1 MFTQNDATTFALPD
15 GYDKL
20 DKLSDVY
27 FPQLGAMLIKA
38 KHLISAIY
46 QLDPDDTYFLSKAPI
61 NSKGRKEGATFK
73 ASRNNANQVNLGL
86 RAKGVPAVLTQP
98 NGKPCQ
104 MHFAALTFGVG
115 GVDGNISI
123 GVGFDPYI
131 LDYHQQHKDAFAE
144 AAAEL
149 GLDKVF
155 TALGVEPQTFGKAP
169 DIPSLMRQR
178 KALVLSPFI
187 QGVDPDLQD
196 LAMMVILF
204 VGMFPLLDVFT
215 RISNGE
221 SIDGLPYVQ
230 QFRRWLRDEFQAYIA
245 NFTIAPLTIKVT
257 KVSENLVRSYFE
269 TLLGHKFPTERP
281 DWLKSKTTGANLELD
296 GYCPELKLAF
306 EYQGEYHY
314 FPVLPHNKEK
324 SVDDIQKNDAYKAAV
339 CKHHGV
345 SLIQVP
351 YTEKDNQS
359 FVVRALLG
367 LGRPEIA
374 RLLMVSEAS
383 PVA

>member
-1 MFTQNDATTFALPD
+1 MFTQDQASTFALPD

-20 DKLSDVY
+20 DKLGDVY

-46 QLDPDDTYFLSKAPI
+46 GIQPDDTYFVSKAPI
-61 NSKGRKEGATFK
+61 NSKGRKESATFK
-73 ASRNNANQVNLGL
+73 ASRNNANQVTVGL

-98 NGKPCQ
+98 NGKACQ
-104 MHFAALTFGVG
+104 FHFATLSFGLNG
-115 GVDGNISI
+115 DDSDPFI

-131 LDYHQQHKDAFAE
+131 LTYHQQHKDAFAD
-144 AAAEL
+144 AVAQL
-149 GLDKVF
+149 GLGKVF
-155 TALGVEPQTFGKAP
+155 ADLGTEPQPFGKTS

-178 KALVLSPFI
+178 KALLLSPFI
-187 QGVDPDLQD
+187 QGVDPDMQD
-196 LAMMVILF
+196 LATMVILF

-221 SIDGLPYVQ
+221 RVEGLLYMQ
-230 QFRRWLRDEFQAYIA
+230 QWRRWLREDMRAYAA
-245 NFTIAPLTIKVT
+245 NFTIAPLTTSAT
-257 KVSENLVRSYFE
+257 KVAESQVRGYFE

-281 DWLKSKTTGANLELD
+281 EWLTSKTTGANLELD

-314 FPVLPHNKEK
+314 FPVLPHNKNK
-324 SVDDIQKNDAYKAAV
+324 SVEDVQKNDAYKATV
-339 CKHHGV
+339 CKRRGV

-359 FVVRALLG
+359 FVVQALLS
-367 LGRPEIA
+367 LGRPEITQ
-374 RLLMVSEAS
+374 LLGSS
-383 PVA
+383 